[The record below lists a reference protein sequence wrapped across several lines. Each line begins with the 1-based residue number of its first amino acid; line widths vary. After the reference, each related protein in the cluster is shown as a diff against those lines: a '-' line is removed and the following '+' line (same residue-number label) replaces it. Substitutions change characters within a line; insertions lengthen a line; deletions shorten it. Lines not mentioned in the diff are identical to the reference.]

1 MIKRVKVMEYTGTIE
16 SYNDL
21 VERLWDKDQ
30 MHHHIWFIDENGD
43 MTPKFTGVVCCAI
56 TGVRYRPGDV
66 YSNDD

>member
-43 MTPKFTGVVCCAI
+43 ML
-56 TGVRYRPGDV
+56 
-66 YSNDD
+66 